1 MSQKKVDAYKKE
13 KRNRKKNLAR
23 EKRMKDR
30 KSVV

>member
-23 EKRMKDR
+23 EKRMKIIR
-30 KSVV
+30 P